1 MLLSFII
8 IISQTPNFRKYPLQ
22 GLRLLEF
29 HIGVAVAVL
38 DVEWVQVDLRDAG
51 EVAVGFLVG
60 VGRVVFL
67 VRDELVG
74 LPAFHRLELGV
85 LHCKAAQVTPDGV
98 RAAEAVVGVCLES
111 LLPEEVHILQYFA
124 AANEDGREI
133 LNDVGIG
140 ISRVY
145 SLDSQYLVNQCGKS
159 G

>member
-1 MLLSFII
+1 M
-8 IISQTPNFRKYPLQ
+8 
-22 GLRLLEF
+22 
-29 HIGVAVAVL
+29 
-38 DVEWVQVDLRDAG
+38 QVDLRDAG

-67 VRDELVG
+67 VRDELVVVVEYYWHILLHHPEFQQTLEQQVVQPAVDVELVC
-74 LPAFHRLELGV
+74 LPAGHRLELGV
-85 LHCKAAQVTPDGV
+85 CHRKAAQVAPYGV
-98 RAAEAVVGVCLES
+98 RAAEAVVGVRLES
-111 LLPEEVHILQYFA
+111 LLPEEVHILQHLA